1 MWTVFCFSSLAPCLK
16 LVYNIVIIFIWI
28 PAGVYP
34 RVNGGGDDKKR
45 MHISWLG
52 NTAIKIQV
60 KPFDKDIIIII
71 DPYRPTTGNFPRS
84 LAPDVGLYTRGEENS
99 ITLSG
104 DPFTLSTPGECETK
118 GVLITAT
125 EGHEPNSIM
134 LRLDAEQLSVGHLGM
149 ANKPLTDQQLEMLSG
164 VDILL
169 VPVGNGEAYD
179 AEAAAK
185 AVNAIEPR
193 VVIPMAFKC
202 DTDPQAKPVDEFLK
216 EMGATKNNAPEKKV
230 ILKKK
235 DLPQEDTQVIVL
247 SKE

>member
-1 MWTVFCFSSLAPCLK
+1 
-16 LVYNIVIIFIWI
+16 
-28 PAGVYP
+28 
-34 RVNGGGDDKKR
+34 

-52 NTAIKIQV
+52 NTAVKIQV
-60 KPFDKDIIIII
+60 KPFDKDIVIVI
-71 DPYRPTTGNFPRS
+71 DPYRPSAGNFPRS
-84 LAPDVGLYTRGEENS
+84 LAPDIGLYTRGEENS

-104 DPFTLSTPGECETK
+104 NPFILSTPGECETK

-125 EGHEPNSIM
+125 EGHWPGALM
-134 LRLDAEQLSVGHLGM
+134 LRLDAEGLSVGHLGL
-149 ANKPLTDQQLEMLSG
+149 ANKQFTDTQLETLSG
-164 VDILL
+164 VDILF
-169 VPVGNGEAYD
+169 VPVGNGESYD

-202 DTDPQAKPVDEFLK
+202 DTDPKAKPVDEFLK
-216 EMGATKNNAPEKKV
+216 EMGAKNGAPEKKV
-230 ILKKK
+230 IIKKK